1 MPRKSN
7 TDMIATLE
15 AKLAEAKAKQ
25 IEKDKATIT
34 KLHER
39 RALLVQREE
48 KIAAQILEVDEM
60 ISELV
65 VQPADEELTFDSVEI
80 DEV

>member
-7 TDMIATLE
+7 TDMIAALE

-34 KLHER
+34 KLHEK
-39 RALLVQREE
+39 RALLVAREE
-48 KIAAQILEVDEM
+48 KVAAQILEVDEL

-65 VQPADEELTFDSVEI
+65 VEPANEELTFDSVEI

>member
-7 TDMIATLE
+7 TDMIAALE

-25 IEKDKATIT
+25 VEKDKATIT
-34 KLHER
+34 KLHEK
-39 RALLVQREE
+39 RALLVAREE
-48 KIAAQILEVDEM
+48 KVAKQILEVDEL

-65 VQPADEELTFDSVEI
+65 VESANEELTFDSVEI

>member
-1 MPRKSN
+1 MPRK
-7 TDMIATLE
+7 TQADMIATLE

-25 IEKDKATIT
+25 VEKDKAQIT
-34 KLHER
+34 KLHEK
-39 RALLVQREE
+39 RALLVAREE
-48 KIAAQILEVDEM
+48 KVAAQILEVDEL

-65 VQPADEELTFDSVEI
+65 VEPANEELTFDSVEI

>member
-7 TDMIATLE
+7 TDMIAALE

-25 IEKDKATIT
+25 IEKDKAVIAR
-34 KLHER
+34 LHER
-39 RALLVQREE
+39 RAALVEREN
-48 KIAAQILEVDEM
+48 KISIQILEIDEQ
-60 ISELV
+60 IAELV
-65 VQPADEELTFDSVEI
+65 EPANEELTFDSIEA

>member
-7 TDMIATLE
+7 TDMIAALE

-25 IEKDKATIT
+25 IEKDKAQIT
-34 KLHER
+34 KLHEK
-39 RALLVQREE
+39 RALLVAREE
-48 KIAAQILEVDEM
+48 KVAAQILEVDEL

-65 VQPADEELTFDSVEI
+65 QPATEELTFDSVEI

>member
-7 TDMIATLE
+7 TDMIAALE

-34 KLHER
+34 KLHEK
-39 RALLVQREE
+39 RALLVAREE
-48 KIAAQILEVDEM
+48 KVAAQILEVDEL

-65 VQPADEELTFDSVEI
+65 VEPANEELQFDSVEI

>member
-1 MPRKSN
+1 MPRK
-7 TDMIATLE
+7 TQADMIATLE

-25 IEKDKATIT
+25 VEKDKATIT
-34 KLHER
+34 KLHEK
-39 RALLVQREE
+39 RALLVAREE
-48 KIAAQILEVDEM
+48 KVAAQILEVDEL

-65 VQPADEELTFDSVEI
+65 VEPANEELTFDSVEI